1 MSATE
6 ILEKIEQLPDEE
18 RRRLFE
24 RLSQL
29 EDVPESLRESLAE
42 AARGELIPL
51 DDAGWTRFSAEQLAG
66 CYAPEDSVYDEE

>member
-1 MSATE
+1 MSAIE
-6 ILEKIEQLPDEE
+6 ILEKIEQLPDKE

-24 RLSQL
+24 KLSQL

-51 DDAGWTRFSAEQLAG
+51 DDALQELDRA
-66 CYAPEDSVYDEE
+66 